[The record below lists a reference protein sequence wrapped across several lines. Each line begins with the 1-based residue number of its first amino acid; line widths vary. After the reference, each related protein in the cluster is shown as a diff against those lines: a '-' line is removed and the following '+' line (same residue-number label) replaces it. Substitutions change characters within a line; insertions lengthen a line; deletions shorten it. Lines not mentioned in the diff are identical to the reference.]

1 MALPRLR
8 TRSLPV
14 FCQCAQ
20 FPFNP
25 PISLHSQAK
34 RHSSTLNVAS
44 ARAYCLDLLRKHDKP
59 SHLLSVFQP
68 DYSKDTYLS
77 LRAFNTETSL
87 IPDQVSNTTLGR
99 MRIGFWRDNLTK
111 LFSPPH
117 TPPAEP
123 TLLLLSHAVYSNNAK
138 LTRGFLA
145 RVLAEREKYLGNV
158 PFRSVPDLEGYA
170 EGTYASLLYSTL
182 EGLGLRDTGLDHIA
196 SHVGKA
202 EGIVATI
209 RGLAVLAGAEGG
221 GAVVLPLDVCA
232 EVGLRQEDVLRR
244 AQGRV
249 RKGGGDGED
258 AVGKL
263 KEVVFRIATLANDH
277 LITARKMVAEEPAA
291 RGVAFSGFMRAVPT
305 AIYLERLERVD
316 FDPFDSRLQR
326 PDWKLPWR
334 AYRAYTTRKF

>member
-8 TRSLPV
+8 ARSLPPLRL
-14 FCQCAQ
+14 CRQ

-25 PISLHSQAK
+25 PVSPQSQTK
-34 RHSSTLNVAS
+34 RHSSTLDVTS

-68 DYSKDTYLS
+68 AYSKDTYLS
-77 LRAFNTETSL
+77 LRAFNIETSL

-99 MRIGFWRDNLTK
+99 MRINFWRDNLTK
-111 LFSPPH
+111 LFSPPY

-123 TLLLLSHAVYSNNAK
+123 TLLLLAHAVHSNHAK
-138 LTRGFLA
+138 LTRGFLT
-145 RVLAEREKYLGNV
+145 RVLTEREKYLGNV
-158 PFRSVPDLEGYA
+158 PFRNLSDLEGYA
-170 EGTYASLLYSTL
+170 EGTYASLLYATL
-182 EGLGLRDTGLDHIA
+182 EGLGLRDTGLDHVA
-196 SHVGKA
+196 SHIGKA
-202 EGIVATI
+202 EGIAAVI
-209 RGLAVLAGAEGG
+209 RGLAVLASGEGG

-232 EVGLRQEDVLRR
+232 RVGLRQEDVLRR

-249 RKGGGDGED
+249 KDPEDGGD

-263 KEVVFRIATLANDH
+263 KEVVFEIATLANDH
-277 LITARKMVAEEPAA
+277 LITARKMVTEEPAA

-305 AIYLERLERVD
+305 AIYLERLESVD
-316 FDPFDSRLQR
+316 FDPFDHRLQR

-334 AYRAYTTRKF
+334 AYRAYATRRF

>member
-1 MALPRLR
+1 MALPRLH
-8 TRSLPV
+8 TRSLPALRR
-14 FCQCAQ
+14 CTQ
-20 FPFNP
+20 FLFKP
-25 PISLHSQAK
+25 PIPLHSQTK
-34 RHSSTLNVAS
+34 RHSSTLN
-44 ARAYCLDLLRKHDKP
+44 RRLTLLPPRKHDKP

-68 DYSKDTYLS
+68 AYSKDTYLS

-99 MRIGFWRDNLTK
+99 MRISFWRDNLTK
-111 LFSPPH
+111 LFSPPPY

-123 TLLLLSHAVYSNNAK
+123 TLLLLAHAVHSNRAK
-138 LTRGFLA
+138 LTRGFLT

-170 EGTYASLLYSTL
+170 EGTYASLLYATL

-221 GAVVLPLDVCA
+221 GGAVVLPLDVCA

-244 AQGRV
+244 AQGRGV
-249 RKGGGDGED
+249 KEDGED

-316 FDPFDSRLQR
+316 FDPFDNRLQR

-334 AYRAYTTRKF
+334 AYRAYTTRRF

>member
-1 MALPRLR
+1 
-8 TRSLPV
+8 
-14 FCQCAQ
+14 
-20 FPFNP
+20 
-25 PISLHSQAK
+25 
-34 RHSSTLNVAS
+34 
-44 ARAYCLDLLRKHDKP
+44 
-59 SHLLSVFQP
+59 
-68 DYSKDTYLS
+68 
-77 LRAFNTETSL
+77 
-87 IPDQVSNTTLGR
+87 
-99 MRIGFWRDNLTK
+99 
-111 LFSPPH
+111 
-117 TPPAEP
+117 
-123 TLLLLSHAVYSNNAK
+123 
-138 LTRGFLA
+138 
-145 RVLAEREKYLGNV
+145 
-158 PFRSVPDLEGYA
+158 
-170 EGTYASLLYSTL
+170 
-182 EGLGLRDTGLDHIA
+182 
-196 SHVGKA
+196 
-202 EGIVATI
+202 
-209 RGLAVLAGAEGG
+209 
-221 GAVVLPLDVCA
+221 VLPLDVCA

>member
-1 MALPRLR
+1 MALTRLC
-8 TRSLPV
+8 TRSLPLLRP
-14 FCQCAQ
+14 CTQ
-20 FPFNP
+20 FPLKP
-25 PISLHSQAK
+25 PISPHSQTK
-34 RHSSTLNVAS
+34 RHSSTLDVTS

-68 DYSKDTYLS
+68 AHSKDTYLS

-99 MRIGFWRDNLTK
+99 MRINFWRDNLTK
-111 LFSPPH
+111 LFSPPY

-123 TLLLLSHAVYSNNAK
+123 TLLLLAHAVHSNQAK
-138 LTRGFLA
+138 ITRGFLT
-145 RVLAEREKYLGNV
+145 RVLTEREKYLGNV
-158 PFRSVPDLEGYA
+158 PFRDLSNLEGYA
-170 EGTYASLLYSTL
+170 EGTYASLLYTTL

-196 SHVGKA
+196 SHIGKA
-202 EGIVATI
+202 EGIVAVI

-232 EVGLRQEDVLRR
+232 RVGLRQEDVLRR

-249 RKGGGDGED
+249 KDPDGGD
-258 AVGKL
+258 AAGKL
-263 KEVVFRIATLANDH
+263 KEVVFEIATLANDH

-305 AIYLERLERVD
+305 AIYLERLESVD
-316 FDPFDSRLQR
+316 FDPFDNRLQR

-334 AYRAYTTRKF
+334 AYRAYTTRRF